1 MRPPVSL
8 SDSSICRIP
17 SSRPLVQTFVATN
30 ASRAHGVPRS
40 RSPTTASERPYIG
53 ELSIAR
59 ETGRHPAAELMAD
72 KYGIHKE
79 LAKAVLLHSRIEPW
93 WAHIA
98 LTAAWLVCGLVFM
111 AALLNPHSPAF
122 ENDSVGGVGPLHYIV
137 LPLFTLMF
145 FAVQIWLLK
154 VRPQPLRRLRFVADA
169 HLGGL
174 ARLLRMCGFDTLYD
188 NHYEDSQIAAIAAD
202 QQRIVLT
209 RDRELLKRRIVDRG
223 CYLHALKPAL
233 QLRELFERLD
243 LARSARPFSLC
254 IHCNRPLHEIAPEQ
268 ARPYLP
274 PRIAALYSRFFAC
287 DACRRLYWQGS
298 HWRNMRTLL
307 APLLD
312 RPPV

>member
-1 MRPPVSL
+1 MECSPPDLRHAWLVLRATRLKLAPLSPQDDGSATGLIPPV
-8 SDSSICRIP
+8 
-17 SSRPLVQTFVATN
+17 
-30 ASRAHGVPRS
+30 
-40 RSPTTASERPYIG
+40 ASERLISMGWDPARADSAVRQALLQHFTAFADSWDSYIDNKGWLIDLLAADESLRKDISGQFGVTKLIDTVDTMRADPQAALSDLPQWGPLLKSVG

-154 VRPQPLRRLRFVADA
+154 VRPQRQKEWREQ
-169 HLGGL
+169 L
-174 ARLLRMCGFDTLYD
+174 ARYI
-188 NHYEDSQIAAIAAD
+188 QA
-202 QQRIVLT
+202 
-209 RDRELLKRRIVDRG
+209 
-223 CYLHALKPAL
+223 
-233 QLRELFERLD
+233 
-243 LARSARPFSLC
+243 SA
-254 IHCNRPLHEIAPEQ
+254 
-268 ARPYLP
+268 
-274 PRIAALYSRFFAC
+274 
-287 DACRRLYWQGS
+287 
-298 HWRNMRTLL
+298 
-307 APLLD
+307 
-312 RPPV
+312 